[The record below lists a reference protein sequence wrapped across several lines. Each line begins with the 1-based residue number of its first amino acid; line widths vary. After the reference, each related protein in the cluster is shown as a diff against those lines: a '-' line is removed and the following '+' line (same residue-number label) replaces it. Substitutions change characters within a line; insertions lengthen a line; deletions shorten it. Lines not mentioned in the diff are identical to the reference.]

1 MKKLFF
7 FAAIASVAFA
17 SCVKNDPAPSVTEQ
31 HEITFAA
38 PVVATTTKAQ
48 VELLKKYPI
57 DETFGVFALYYAEK
71 FTGYSA
77 NAVYMTDVE
86 ATRGAYA
93 GTDGA
98 WSTAGYYW
106 PKNGGKLT
114 FAAYSP
120 YDQINVKAS
129 HDDSGIHFDDY
140 VVTTAANV
148 DLMFSNRAYNK
159 AETDQDTN
167 TDNYYGVELVFNHA
181 LSAVKFMVNT
191 TSQLATDGYEFV
203 IQKIELLNINNTG
216 DFDQKLT
223 AYVAGTNETP
233 STPTAD
239 VADWT
244 VTDDEEKYIAFENAT
259 GITVNSTTAVST
271 IAADAI
277 NKYANLILMPQQLSA
292 LPNAAQIKVTY
303 KYRHNNMATGVYVED
318 NVVTTN
324 LSVAG
329 CETWLRG
336 KRYVYTLTMDLDK
349 IYFAPRIEDWADAPV
364 AGPTIND

>member
-7 FAAIASVAFA
+7 IAAIASVAFA

-38 PVVATTTKAQ
+38 PVVATTTKAE
-48 VELLKKYPI
+48 VELLNKYPTTG
-57 DETFGVFALYYAEK
+57 TFGVFALYYAAK
-71 FTGYSA
+71 FTGYDA
-77 NAVYMTDVE
+77 KAVYMTDVE
-86 ATRGAYA
+86 ATH
-93 GTDGA
+93 GTYDGKGA

-120 YDQINVKAS
+120 YDNTNVKAS

-140 VVTTAANV
+140 VVALDANV
-148 DLMFSNRAYNK
+148 DLMFSDRAYNK
-159 AETDQDTN
+159 TKADQGTN
-167 TDNYYGVELVFNHA
+167 ADNYYGVDLVFNHA

-191 TSQLATDGYEFV
+191 TSQLQTDGYEFV
-203 IQKIELLNINNTG
+203 IQKIELLNINNKG
-216 DFDQKLT
+216 DFNQGLT
-223 AYVAGTNETP
+223 AYVDGTNEEPTTP
-233 STPTAD
+233 PAD

-244 VTDDEEKYIAFENAT
+244 LADSELNYTAYDNAT
-259 GITVNSTTAVST
+259 GISVTETTAVST
-271 IAADAI
+271 ISVDAT
-277 NKYANLILMPQQLSA
+277 NKYANLILMPQELSA
-292 LPNAAQIKVTY
+292 NNAAQIKVTY
-303 KYRHNNMATGVYVED
+303 KYRHSKMATGEYVKD

-329 CETWLRG
+329 CDTWLRG

-349 IYFAPRIEDWADAPV
+349 IYFAPRIEDWVDSNV
-364 AGPTIND
+364 TGPTINS

>member
-7 FAAIASVAFA
+7 IAAIASVAFA
-17 SCVKNDPAPSVTEQ
+17 SCVKNDPASSVTEQ

-48 VELLKKYPI
+48 VELLKKYPTT
-57 DETFGVFALYYAEK
+57 ETFGVFALYYAEK
-71 FTGYSA
+71 FTGYDA
-77 NAVYMTDVE
+77 TAVYMTDVQ
-86 ATRGAYA
+86 ATHGTYT

-120 YDQINVKAS
+120 YDPTVKAS

-148 DLMFSNRAYNK
+148 DLMFSDRAYNK
-159 AETDQDTN
+159 AETNQVTN

-203 IQKIELLNINNTG
+203 IQKIELLNINNKG
-216 DFDQKLT
+216 DFNQRLT
-223 AYVAGTNETP
+223 AYAIGNEEPATPVA
-233 STPTAD
+233 A

-244 VTDDEEKYIAFENAT
+244 LADSELNYTAYDNAT

-271 IAADAI
+271 IAADAT
-277 NKYANLILMPQQLSA
+277 NKYANLILMPQSLSA
-292 LPNAAQIKVTY
+292 NNAAQIRVTY
-303 KYRHNNMATGVYVED
+303 KYRHSKMATDEYVKN

-336 KRYVYTLTMDLDK
+336 KRYVYTLTMDLDR
-349 IYFAPRIEDWADAPV
+349 IYFAPRIVDWDDSNV
-364 AGPTIND
+364 TGPTINS

>member
-7 FAAIASVAFA
+7 FAAMASVAFA

-48 VELLKKYPI
+48 VELLKKYHTT
-57 DETFGVFALYYAEK
+57 ETFGVFALYYADK
-71 FTGYSA
+71 FTGYNA
-77 NAVYMTDVE
+77 DAVYMTDVE
-86 ATRGAYA
+86 ATHGAY
-93 GTDGA
+93 GTTDGA
-98 WSTAGYYW
+98 WSTSGYYW
-106 PKNGGKLT
+106 PKNTGKLT

-120 YDQINVKAS
+120 YDQTNVKAS

-148 DLMFSNRAYNK
+148 DLMFSDRAYNK
-159 AETDQDTN
+159 TETDQGTN
-167 TDNYYGVELVFNHA
+167 TDNYYGVELVFKHA
-181 LSAVKFMVNT
+181 LSAVKFMANT

-203 IQKIELLNINNTG
+203 IQKIELLNINNKG
-216 DFDQKLT
+216 DFDQRLE
-223 AYVAGTNETP
+223 AYVAVTNETP
-233 STPTAD
+233 ATPEAA

-244 VTDDEEKYIAFENAT
+244 LTTNEENYTAYDNTT
-259 GITVNSTTAVST
+259 GISVNSTTAVST
-271 IAADAI
+271 IAADAT
-277 NKYANLILMPQQLSA
+277 NKYANLILMPQTLSA
-292 LPNAAQIKVTY
+292 DNAAQIKVTY
-303 KYRHNNMATGVYVED
+303 KYRHNKMATGVYVEN

-329 CETWLRG
+329 CDTWLRG

-349 IYFAPRIEDWADAPV
+349 IYFAPKIQDWDDVDV